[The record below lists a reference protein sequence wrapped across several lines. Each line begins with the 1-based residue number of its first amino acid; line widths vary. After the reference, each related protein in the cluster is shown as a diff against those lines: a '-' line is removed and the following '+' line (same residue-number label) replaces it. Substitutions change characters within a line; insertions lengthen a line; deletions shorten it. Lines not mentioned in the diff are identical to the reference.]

1 MGGEAMRQPVRGGN
15 AEHGRQ
21 REGRQREGRLWR
33 QAPLRERDAF
43 VVEMAGQR
51 DGRTQDW
58 YRSPKIRSLL
68 ISLLLSE
75 VGGAVGRVE
84 VGSLK

>member
-1 MGGEAMRQPVRGGN
+1 MGQPVRGGN
-15 AEHGRQ
+15 AEH
-21 REGRQREGRLWR
+21 GRQREGRLWR

-51 DGRTQDW
+51 DGRTRDW
-58 YRSPKIRSLL
+58 YRSRKIRSLL
-68 ISLLLSE
+68 ISHLLSE

>member
-1 MGGEAMRQPVRGGN
+1 MEGSMGVEAMRQPVRGGN

-21 REGRQREGRLWR
+21 REGRLWR
-33 QAPLRERDAF
+33 QAPLREQDAF

>member
-1 MGGEAMRQPVRGGN
+1 MGQPVRGGN

-21 REGRQREGRLWR
+21 REGSLWR

-51 DGRTQDW
+51 DGRTRDW
-58 YRSPKIRSLL
+58 YRSRKIRSLL
-68 ISLLLSE
+68 ISHLLSE

>member
-1 MGGEAMRQPVRGGN
+1 MGGEAMGQPVRGGN
-15 AEHGRQ
+15 AEH
-21 REGRQREGRLWR
+21 GRQREGRLWR

-51 DGRTQDW
+51 DGRTRDW
-58 YRSPKIRSLL
+58 YRSRKIRSLL
-68 ISLLLSE
+68 ISHLLSE
-75 VGGAVGRVE
+75 VGEAVGRVE

>member
-1 MGGEAMRQPVRGGN
+1 MEGSMGGEAMGQPVRGGN
-15 AEHGRQ
+15 AEH
-21 REGRQREGRLWR
+21 GRQREGRLWR

-51 DGRTQDW
+51 DGRTRDW
-58 YRSPKIRSLL
+58 YRSRKIRSLL
-68 ISLLLSE
+68 ISHLLSE
-75 VGGAVGRVE
+75 VGEAVGRVE